1 MSIKQNGVLIAG
13 GGQGGGHAV
22 VSMDGITITNNANHE
37 IQTVAKINQNNA
49 TGAVGYLYDWCG
61 TLEEYTTQNIAT
73 THPDWICYI
82 TNDDAGGVAENEI
95 AWLTYGVTQ
104 FNEIS
109 ALFSENKLICCKY
122 DNRIYHCRYYIT
134 GATQYFYLTCPDTYS
149 SVKYIRVSSTNEWI
163 YGGQTNQ
170 PTITGAAT
178 TITSNNLAAGRVVT
192 TNASGKINN
201 SQVLASEIEYLS
213 GATSNIQTQLNNKV
227 STGFEVVA
235 FQLPTASNNF
245 IWYKKYINGWVE
257 QGCLQMAPGI
267 FALPIE
273 MNSTIYAVNVTP
285 LGNND
290 NASVHAN
297 IISATSV
304 EVDNENSW
312 DMSVEVKG
320 VAAII

>member
-49 TGAVGYLYDWCG
+49 SGAVGYLYDWCG
-61 TLEEYTTQNIAT
+61 TLEEYTTQGIAT
-73 THPDWICYI
+73 AHPDWICYI
-82 TNDDAGGVAENEI
+82 TNDAAGGVAENEI
-95 AWLTYGVTQ
+95 AWVTYGVTQ
-104 FNEIS
+104 FTEIS
-109 ALFSENKLICCKY
+109 SIFEENKIICCKY
-122 DNRIYHCRYYIT
+122 DNRLFQCTYKIT
-134 GATQYFYLTCPDTYS
+134 GETQYFYFTCADTYS
-149 SVKYIRVSSTNEWI
+149 SVKYIRVSSTDEWI

-178 TITSNNLAAGRVVT
+178 TITSNNLSADKVVVSDLNGKVT
-192 TNASGKINN
+192 T
-201 SQVLASEIEYLS
+201 SQILSSELDYLS
-213 GATSNIQTQLNNKV
+213 GVTSNIQTQLNNKV
-227 STGFEVVA
+227 NTGFEVVA
-235 FQLPTASNNF
+235 FQLPTISNGYV
-245 IWYKKYINGWVE
+245 WYKKLANGWVE
-257 QGCLQMAPGI
+257 QGCLSMAPGI
-267 FALPIE
+267 FNFPIE
-273 MNSTIYAVNVTP
+273 MNSAIYGVNVTP

-297 IISATSV
+297 IVSTTSV

-320 VAAII
+320 IAAII